1 MKTNMTNIM
10 WQMKKKK
17 HTYHLVEDLKFD
29 RKKEKCNFTQ
39 LSHLSPP
46 YHNLNSPSHCSQNT

>member
-10 WQMKKKK
+10 WQMKKI

-29 RKKEKCNFTQ
+29 RKKKKCNFTQ
-39 LSHLSPP
+39 LSG
-46 YHNLNSPSHCSQNT
+46 SQPGFSSDFNTK

>member
-10 WQMKKKK
+10 WQMKKKI

-39 LSHLSPP
+39 LSG
-46 YHNLNSPSHCSQNT
+46 SQPGFSSDFNTK